1 MNLEELKKKMDEEHY
16 IYDDTLSTVL
26 YVALQLG
33 RPLLIEGAAGV
44 GKTEVAKVM
53 AAALDRE
60 LVRLQCY
67 EGLDES
73 KALYEWNYQKQLL
86 SIQVNMNAQ
95 DREALTRSLFSDEYL
110 LERPLLK
117 SIRSE
122 KPVVLLID
130 EIDKADEEF
139 EAFLLELLSEM
150 QVTIPE
156 VGTIR
161 ANSVPFVVLTSNRA
175 RPLSEA
181 LRRRCAY
188 LYIEY
193 PDMEKELAILRAK
206 LPHVDD
212 RLCAQVALAVQKLR
226 SNEVILKKPSI
237 AETLDWAA
245 ALDALGIRELT
256 PDALR
261 KTAGFVLKNNED
273 MAALARQTADKLDA
287 MGIKF
292 KVVNVVD
299 LVKLQSA
306 KENNEALS
314 DEEFA
319 ELFTEDKPVLFA
331 YHSYARDVRG
341 LIYDRPNHDNFNV
354 HGYEEQGSTTTPYD
368 MVRVNNIDRYEL
380 QAEAL
385 RMIDADKYADKINEL
400 EAFRQEAFQFAVD
413 NGYDHPDYTDWV
425 YSGVNTNKQGAVS
438 ATAATAGD
446 NE

>member
-1 MNLEELKKKMDEEHY
+1 MNIDQLKQKLDEAKY
-16 IYDDTLSTVL
+16 IYDDTLATVL

-44 GKTEVAKVM
+44 GKTEIAKVM
-53 AAALDRE
+53 AAALDRD

-86 SIQVNMNAQ
+86 SIQVNMGQ
-95 DREALTRSLFSDEYL
+95 KDSDELTKSLFSDEYL
-110 LERPLLK
+110 LERPLLQ

-139 EAFLLELLSEM
+139 EAFLLEILSEM
-150 QVTIPE
+150 QVSIPE

-161 ANSVPFVVLTSNRA
+161 AKSIPFVVLTSNRA

-188 LYIEY
+188 LYIQY
-193 PDMEKELAILRAK
+193 PEMEKELAILRAK

-226 SNEVILKKPSI
+226 SNEALLKKPSI

-261 KTAGFVLKNNED
+261 QTAGFILKNSED
-273 MAALARQTADKLDA
+273 L
-287 MGIKF
+287 
-292 KVVNVVD
+292 
-299 LVKLQSA
+299 SA
-306 KENNEALS
+306 FEQ
-314 DEEFA
+314 EESA
-319 ELFTEDKPVLFA
+319 SCGCGG
-331 YHSYARDVRG
+331 HCG
-341 LIYDRPNHDNFNV
+341 GHH
-354 HGYEEQGSTTTPYD
+354 HG
-368 MVRVNNIDRYEL
+368 
-380 QAEAL
+380 
-385 RMIDADKYADKINEL
+385 
-400 EAFRQEAFQFAVD
+400 
-413 NGYDHPDYTDWV
+413 
-425 YSGVNTNKQGAVS
+425 
-438 ATAATAGD
+438 
-446 NE
+446 

>member
-1 MNLEELKKKMDEEHY
+1 MDLEQLKRKMDEAHY
-16 IYDDTLSTVL
+16 IYDDTLATVL
-26 YVALQLG
+26 FVALRLG

-44 GKTEVAKVM
+44 GKTEIAKVM
-53 AAALDRE
+53 ASALDRE

-86 SIQVNMNAQ
+86 SIQVNMGSR
-95 DREALTRSLFSDEYL
+95 DSGELTRSLFGEEYL

-150 QVTIPE
+150 QVSIPE
-156 VGTIR
+156 IGTVQ

-212 RLCAQVALAVQKLR
+212 RLCAQVAVAVQKLR
-226 SNEVILKKPSI
+226 SNAAILKKPSI

-261 KTAGFVLKNNED
+261 QTAGFVLKNSED
-273 MAALARQTADKLDA
+273 MA
-287 MGIKF
+287 
-292 KVVNVVD
+292 
-299 LVKLQSA
+299 
-306 KENNEALS
+306 
-314 DEEFA
+314 
-319 ELFTEDKPVLFA
+319 VL
-331 YHSYARDVRG
+331 
-341 LIYDRPNHDNFNV
+341 
-354 HGYEEQGSTTTPYD
+354 
-368 MVRVNNIDRYEL
+368 
-380 QAEAL
+380 AEAEGESDGC
-385 RMIDADKYADKINEL
+385 RC
-400 EAFRQEAFQFAVD
+400 
-413 NGYDHPDYTDWV
+413 GGSCGGHTH
-425 YSGVNTNKQGAVS
+425 G
-438 ATAATAGD
+438 
-446 NE
+446 

>member
-1 MNLEELKKKMDEEHY
+1 MDLELMKRKMDENGY
-16 IYDDTLSTVL
+16 VYDEDMATVL
-26 YVALQLG
+26 FVALQLG

-44 GKTEVAKVM
+44 GKTEIAKVM
-53 AAALDRE
+53 AAVLDRD

-86 SIQVNMNAQ
+86 SIQVNMNTQ
-95 DREALTRSLFSDEYL
+95 DKDALTRSLFSDEYL

-156 VGTIR
+156 VGTVR
-161 ANSVPFVVLTSNRA
+161 ARTVPFVVLTSNRT

-188 LYIEY
+188 LYIDY
-193 PDMEKELAILRAK
+193 PDLEKELSIIRKK

-212 RLCAQVALAVQKLR
+212 RLAAQVALAVQKLR
-226 SNEVILKKPSI
+226 ANETVLKKPSI

-245 ALDALGIRELT
+245 ALDALGIWELT

-261 KTAGFVLKNNED
+261 RTAGFLLKNNED
-273 MAALARQTADKLDA
+273 LGALT
-287 MGIKF
+287 
-292 KVVNVVD
+292 
-299 LVKLQSA
+299 
-306 KENNEALS
+306 EAGS
-314 DEEFA
+314 DGGCGCG
-319 ELFTEDKPVLFA
+319 
-331 YHSYARDVRG
+331 H
-341 LIYDRPNHDNFNV
+341 NHGCGHH
-354 HGYEEQGSTTTPYD
+354 HG
-368 MVRVNNIDRYEL
+368 
-380 QAEAL
+380 
-385 RMIDADKYADKINEL
+385 
-400 EAFRQEAFQFAVD
+400 
-413 NGYDHPDYTDWV
+413 
-425 YSGVNTNKQGAVS
+425 
-438 ATAATAGD
+438 
-446 NE
+446 

>member
-1 MNLEELKKKMDEEHY
+1 MTLEELKQKMDGANY
-16 IYDDTLSTVL
+16 VYDDVL
-26 YVALQLG
+26 ATTAYVALTLG

-86 SIQVNMNAQ
+86 SIQVNMNST
-95 DREALTRSLFSDEYL
+95 DREALTQSLFSDEYL
-110 LERPLLK
+110 LERPLLR

-139 EAFLLELLSEM
+139 EAFLLELLSEQ
-150 QVTIPE
+150 QVTVPE
-156 VGTIR
+156 IGTIR
-161 ANSVPFVVLTSNRA
+161 ARTVPFVVLTSNRA

-188 LYIEY
+188 LHIDY
-193 PDMEKELAILRAK
+193 PDMDKELAILRRK

-212 RLCAQVALAVQKLR
+212 RLCVQVALAVQKLR
-226 SNEVILKKPSI
+226 GSEAILKKPSI

-261 KTAGFVLKNNED
+261 QTAGFVLKNNED
-273 MAALARQTADKLDA
+273 
-287 MGIKF
+287 
-292 KVVNVVD
+292 
-299 LVKLQSA
+299 LQLL
-306 KENNEALS
+306 EQEQQ
-314 DEEFA
+314 
-319 ELFTEDKPVLFA
+319 
-331 YHSYARDVRG
+331 
-341 LIYDRPNHDNFNV
+341 
-354 HGYEEQGSTTTPYD
+354 EEQKEHCG
-368 MVRVNNIDRYEL
+368 RC
-380 QAEAL
+380 
-385 RMIDADKYADKINEL
+385 
-400 EAFRQEAFQFAVD
+400 
-413 NGYDHPDYTDWV
+413 
-425 YSGVNTNKQGAVS
+425 QGHS
-438 ATAATAGD
+438 HG
-446 NE
+446 

>member
-1 MNLEELKKKMDEEHY
+1 MTFEELKRKMDEARY
-16 IYDDTLSTVL
+16 IYDETLATVL
-26 YVALQLG
+26 FVSLQLG

-53 AAALDRE
+53 ASALDRS

-86 SIQVNMNAQ
+86 SIQVNMNES
-95 DREALTRSLFSDEYL
+95 DKDSLTKSLFGDEYL
-110 LERPLLK
+110 LERPLLQ

-122 KPVVLLID
+122 EPVVLLID

-161 ANSVPFVVLTSNRA
+161 ARSIPFVVLTSNRA

-193 PDMEKELAILRAK
+193 PDVDKELAILRAK

-212 RLCAQVALAVQKLR
+212 RLCAQVALAVHKLR
-226 SNEVILKKPSI
+226 GNEAILKKPSI
-237 AETLDWAA
+237 AESLDWAA

-261 KTAGFVLKNNED
+261 QTAGFVLKNND
-273 MAALARQTADKLDA
+273 DIAAMEELDVE
-287 MGIKF
+287 G
-292 KVVNVVD
+292 D
-299 LVKLQSA
+299 PECGCG
-306 KENNEALS
+306 ENC
-314 DEEFA
+314 
-319 ELFTEDKPVLFA
+319 PG
-331 YHSYARDVRG
+331 H
-341 LIYDRPNHDNFNV
+341 P
-354 HGYEEQGSTTTPYD
+354 HGAHHHG
-368 MVRVNNIDRYEL
+368 
-380 QAEAL
+380 
-385 RMIDADKYADKINEL
+385 
-400 EAFRQEAFQFAVD
+400 
-413 NGYDHPDYTDWV
+413 GHHH
-425 YSGVNTNKQGAVS
+425 G
-438 ATAATAGD
+438 
-446 NE
+446 

>member
-1 MNLEELKKKMDEEHY
+1 MDIETLKKKMDDAHY
-16 IYDDTLSTVL
+16 IYDDTLATVL
-26 YVALQLG
+26 AVALQLG

-44 GKTEVAKVM
+44 GKTEIAKVM
-53 AAALDRE
+53 ASALDRD

-86 SIQVNMNAQ
+86 AIQVNMGQ
-95 DREALTRSLFSDEYL
+95 KDSQALTKDLFSDEYL

-150 QVTIPE
+150 QVSIPE
-156 VGTIR
+156 VGTLR
-161 ANSVPFVVLTSNRA
+161 AKSLPFVVLTSNRA

-188 LYIEY
+188 LYIQY

-226 SNEVILKKPSI
+226 SSEAILKKPSI

-245 ALDALGIRELT
+245 ALDALGVRELT

-261 KTAGFVLKNNED
+261 QTAGFILKNSED
-273 MAALARQTADKLDA
+273 MAVLEE
-287 MGIKF
+287 
-292 KVVNVVD
+292 VNG
-299 LVKLQSA
+299 
-306 KENNEALS
+306 
-314 DEEFA
+314 
-319 ELFTEDKPVLFA
+319 
-331 YHSYARDVRG
+331 HSHSCG
-341 LIYDRPNHDNFNV
+341 CGGSCGGHHHD
-354 HGYEEQGSTTTPYD
+354 G
-368 MVRVNNIDRYEL
+368 
-380 QAEAL
+380 
-385 RMIDADKYADKINEL
+385 
-400 EAFRQEAFQFAVD
+400 
-413 NGYDHPDYTDWV
+413 
-425 YSGVNTNKQGAVS
+425 
-438 ATAATAGD
+438 
-446 NE
+446 

>member
-1 MNLEELKKKMDEEHY
+1 MNFEELKQKMDEAHY
-16 IYDDTLSTVL
+16 IYDDTLATVL
-26 YVALQLG
+26 YVALSLG

-53 AAALDRE
+53 AYALDRE
-60 LVRLQCY
+60 LVRMQCY

-86 SIQVNMNAQ
+86 SIQVNMGAQ
-95 DREALTRSLFSDEYL
+95 DKDALTKSLFSDEYL

-122 KPVVLLID
+122 KPVVLLIY

-139 EAFLLELLSEM
+139 EAFLLELLSDM
-150 QVTIPE
+150 QVSIPE
-156 VGTIR
+156 VGTIK
-161 ANSVPFVVLTSNRA
+161 AKSIPLVVLTSNRA

-212 RLCAQVALAVQKLR
+212 RLAFQVALAVQKLR
-226 SNEVILKKPSI
+226 SAESILKKHSI

-261 KTAGFVLKNNED
+261 QTAGFVLKNNED
-273 MAALARQTADKLDA
+273 IASLD
-287 MGIKF
+287 
-292 KVVNVVD
+292 D
-299 LVKLQSA
+299 SLLD
-306 KENNEALS
+306 S
-314 DEEFA
+314 DEK
-319 ELFTEDKPVLFA
+319 LHD
-331 YHSYARDVRG
+331 HSCACG
-341 LIYDRPNHDNFNV
+341 GHC
-354 HGYEEQGSTTTPYD
+354 HG
-368 MVRVNNIDRYEL
+368 
-380 QAEAL
+380 
-385 RMIDADKYADKINEL
+385 
-400 EAFRQEAFQFAVD
+400 
-413 NGYDHPDYTDWV
+413 
-425 YSGVNTNKQGAVS
+425 
-438 ATAATAGD
+438 
-446 NE
+446 

>member
-1 MNLEELKKKMDEEHY
+1 MTLEELKQKMDGANY
-16 IYDDTLSTVL
+16 VYDDVLATTV
-26 YVALQLG
+26 YVALTLG

-86 SIQVNMNAQ
+86 SIQVNMNST
-95 DREALTRSLFSDEYL
+95 DREALTQSLFSDEYL
-110 LERPLLK
+110 LERPLLR

-139 EAFLLELLSEM
+139 EAFLLELLSEQ
-150 QVTIPE
+150 QVTVPE
-156 VGTIR
+156 IGTIR
-161 ANSVPFVVLTSNRA
+161 ARTVPFVVLTSNRA

-188 LYIEY
+188 LHIDY
-193 PDMEKELAILRAK
+193 PDMDKELAILRRK

-226 SNEVILKKPSI
+226 GSEAILKKPSI

-261 KTAGFVLKNNED
+261 QTAGFVLKNNED
-273 MAALARQTADKLDA
+273 
-287 MGIKF
+287 
-292 KVVNVVD
+292 
-299 LVKLQSA
+299 LQLL
-306 KENNEALS
+306 EQEQQ
-314 DEEFA
+314 
-319 ELFTEDKPVLFA
+319 
-331 YHSYARDVRG
+331 
-341 LIYDRPNHDNFNV
+341 
-354 HGYEEQGSTTTPYD
+354 EEQKEHCG
-368 MVRVNNIDRYEL
+368 RC
-380 QAEAL
+380 
-385 RMIDADKYADKINEL
+385 
-400 EAFRQEAFQFAVD
+400 
-413 NGYDHPDYTDWV
+413 
-425 YSGVNTNKQGAVS
+425 QGHS
-438 ATAATAGD
+438 HG
-446 NE
+446 

>member
-1 MNLEELKKKMDEEHY
+1 MKLEELKQKMDEAHY
-16 IYDDTLSTVL
+16 IYDDTMATILA
-26 YVALQLG
+26 VALELG

-44 GKTEVAKVM
+44 GKTEIAKVM
-53 AAALDRE
+53 ASALDRD

-86 SIQVNMNAQ
+86 SIQVNMNNQ
-95 DREALTRSLFSDEYL
+95 DKDALTRGLFSDEYL

-139 EAFLLELLSEM
+139 EAFLLELLSDL
-150 QVTIPE
+150 QVSIPE

-161 ANSVPFVVLTSNRA
+161 ARTIPFVVLTSNRA

-188 LYIEY
+188 LYIQY

-206 LPHVDD
+206 LPHVNDQ
-212 RLCAQVALAVQKLR
+212 LAAQVAMAVQKLR
-226 SNEVILKKPSI
+226 SSEAILKKPSI

-261 KTAGFVLKNNED
+261 QTAGFVLKNSED
-273 MAALARQTADKLDA
+273 LDT
-287 MGIKF
+287 
-292 KVVNVVD
+292 
-299 LVKLQSA
+299 
-306 KENNEALS
+306 LS
-314 DEEFA
+314 QMDM
-319 ELFTEDKPVLFA
+319 
-331 YHSYARDVRG
+331 
-341 LIYDRPNHDNFNV
+341 
-354 HGYEEQGSTTTPYD
+354 EEQEHNCHCG
-368 MVRVNNIDRYEL
+368 
-380 QAEAL
+380 
-385 RMIDADKYADKINEL
+385 
-400 EAFRQEAFQFAVD
+400 
-413 NGYDHPDYTDWV
+413 GHC
-425 YSGVNTNKQGAVS
+425 GGHHH
-438 ATAATAGD
+438 G
-446 NE
+446 

>member
-1 MNLEELKKKMDEEHY
+1 MDFTELKAKMDQAHY
-16 IYDDTLSTVL
+16 IYDDTLATTV
-26 YVALQLG
+26 YVALALG

-53 AAALDRE
+53 ASALDRD

-67 EGLDES
+67 EGLDEG

-86 SIQVNMNAQ
+86 SIQIH
-95 DREALTRSLFSDEYL
+95 REDADKDALKASLFSEEYL

-150 QVTIPE
+150 QVTVPE
-156 VGTIR
+156 IGTIR
-161 ANSVPFVVLTSNRA
+161 AKSIPFVVLTSNRS

-212 RLCAQVALAVQKLR
+212 RLCAQVALAVQRLR
-226 SNEVILKKPSI
+226 SNESILKKPSI

-261 KTAGFVLKNNED
+261 QTGGFVLKNNED
-273 MAALARQTADKLDA
+273 MNCL
-287 MGIKF
+287 
-292 KVVNVVD
+292 
-299 LVKLQSA
+299 LQ
-306 KENNEALS
+306 EPEA
-314 DEEFA
+314 
-319 ELFTEDKPVLFA
+319 P
-331 YHSYARDVRG
+331 HCG
-341 LIYDRPNHDNFNV
+341 HC
-354 HGYEEQGSTTTPYD
+354 HG
-368 MVRVNNIDRYEL
+368 
-380 QAEAL
+380 
-385 RMIDADKYADKINEL
+385 
-400 EAFRQEAFQFAVD
+400 
-413 NGYDHPDYTDWV
+413 
-425 YSGVNTNKQGAVS
+425 
-438 ATAATAGD
+438 
-446 NE
+446 

>member
-1 MNLEELKKKMDEEHY
+1 MDLTQLKAKMDEAHY
-16 IYDDTLSTVL
+16 IYDDTLATTV
-26 YVALQLG
+26 YVALALG

-53 AAALDRE
+53 ASALDRD

-67 EGLDES
+67 EGLDEG

-86 SIQVNMNAQ
+86 AIQIH
-95 DREALTRSLFSDEYL
+95 REDADKDALKASLFSDEYL

-150 QVTIPE
+150 QVTVPE
-156 VGTIR
+156 IGTIR
-161 ANSVPFVVLTSNRA
+161 AKSIPFVVLTSNRS

-212 RLCAQVALAVQKLR
+212 RLCAQVALAVQRLR
-226 SNEVILKKPSI
+226 SNEAILKKPSI

-261 KTAGFVLKNNED
+261 QTGGFVLKNNED
-273 MAALARQTADKLDA
+273 MSAL
-287 MGIKF
+287 
-292 KVVNVVD
+292 
-299 LVKLQSA
+299 LQQP
-306 KENNEALS
+306 EQ
-314 DEEFA
+314 
-319 ELFTEDKPVLFA
+319 P
-331 YHSYARDVRG
+331 HCG
-341 LIYDRPNHDNFNV
+341 HC
-354 HGYEEQGSTTTPYD
+354 HG
-368 MVRVNNIDRYEL
+368 
-380 QAEAL
+380 
-385 RMIDADKYADKINEL
+385 
-400 EAFRQEAFQFAVD
+400 
-413 NGYDHPDYTDWV
+413 
-425 YSGVNTNKQGAVS
+425 
-438 ATAATAGD
+438 
-446 NE
+446 